1 VCFRWGGAYVSHAS
15 LGIDLG
21 GTRIKAVRLS
31 ATGEIVSKEIFP
43 TADDGTGAWL
53 ATVAGLVREFDG
65 PVGLS
70 APGLAEPA
78 HRWIEHMPGRL
89 QGLEKFDW
97 TRELNRTV
105 RVWND
110 AQAALLGERLLGAA
124 RGFSDVVLL
133 TLGTGVGGAIISG
146 GRLLH
151 GAIGRAGHLG
161 HMTVDAVGAPDITGT
176 PGSLEDALGDATVRS
191 RTGFPSTQALLEAVA
206 AGDAAASAC
215 WHQSVRA
222 LAAAIASLGNIV
234 DPEAFV
240 IGGGIASA
248 GPRLFEPLD
257 EFLSGMEW
265 RPAGHRC
272 RVLPAKLGEWAG
284 AVGAAHAA
292 SSPTI
297 DL

>member
-1 VCFRWGGAYVSHAS
+1 MSHAS

-53 ATVAGLVREFDG
+53 ATVAELAREFDG

-124 RGFSDVVLL
+124 RGISDVVLL

-146 GRLLH
+146 GRLMH

-161 HMTVDAVGAPDITGT
+161 HMTVDAGGAPDITGT
-176 PGSLEDALGDATVRS
+176 PGSLEDAIGDATVRS
-191 RTGFPSTQALLEAVA
+191 RTGLPSTQALLEAVRIHGKPWDKTAPAPGLPPEVA
-206 AGDAAASAC
+206 AKTAAKYREALERLTGAAA
-215 WHQSVRA
+215 
-222 LAAAIASLGNIV
+222 
-234 DPEAFV
+234 D
-240 IGGGIASA
+240 
-248 GPRLFEPLD
+248 
-257 EFLSGMEW
+257 
-265 RPAGHRC
+265 
-272 RVLPAKLGEWAG
+272 
-284 AVGAAHAA
+284 
-292 SSPTI
+292 
-297 DL
+297 